1 MIGVTEVAFRLEPVD
16 EKVEPLTME
25 HIMFPLG
32 LWLAGLVLSALFL
45 LAEIIH
51 HRINYRKVSE
61 VRDKKADVEDV
72 GESE

>member
-25 HIMFPLG
+25 HVKFPLG
-32 LWLAGLVLSALFL
+32 LWLAGLVLSALYL

>member
-51 HRINYRKVSE
+51 YRINYRKVSE

>member
-51 HRINYRKVSE
+51 YRINYRKVSE
-61 VRDKKADVEDV
+61 VRDKADVEDV